1 VILIHKVPLLL
12 LGIKN
17 QQIRIK
23 KMKYFIQKGLLN
35 FKMLDFKL
43 HNSVFQELSKDF
55 NNKKSFKN
63 KL

>member
-12 LGIKN
+12 LGINN

-63 KL
+63 KF

>member
-12 LGIKN
+12 GINN